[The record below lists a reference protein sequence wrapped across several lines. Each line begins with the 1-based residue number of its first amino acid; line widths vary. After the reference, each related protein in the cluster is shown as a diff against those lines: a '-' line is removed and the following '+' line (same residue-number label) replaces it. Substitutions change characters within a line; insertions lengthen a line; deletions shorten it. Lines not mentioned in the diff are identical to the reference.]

1 MEREDRKD
9 LTFVNVVILNPP
21 PHHHHHHHHF
31 LGWIIEKYEYL
42 KQFCWCTAKLST
54 WSPLFY
60 ITTTNSNTKVRMSK
74 WYFMMQKYEADQS
87 TTLSCPLLPTNYKLI
102 LVFNYFHN
110 WSLSINNH
118 LDDCVFSCLVFLS
131 TTNINAKKSVTC
143 WAEKYAEIYT
153 SQCYIFPIFKVRDL
167 ISKFQKIGELKNGLK
182 FFV

>member
-1 MEREDRKD
+1 MN
-9 LTFVNVVILNPP
+9 TWNNFVDARRNCQRGHLYSISPQP
-21 PHHHHHHHHF
+21 IP
-31 LGWIIEKYEYL
+31 IPKYE
-42 KQFCWCTAKLST
+42 C
-54 WSPLFY
+54 
-60 ITTTNSNTKVRMSK
+60 SK